1 MDSYLQN
8 YGQSKTIV
16 DGNIIDDVKWNAIYD
31 GDVLDLE
38 AKRNDKSI
46 YVQMNTD
53 EIMKLLEVP
62 ANNKTIDQRL
72 TDDLLHP
79 IRVEPIVIEEVPTI
93 KERKLTPHPKKHKK
107 KVSKRKSKSNSK
119 SNSKSKSKSN
129 SKSKSKSKS
138 KTRKITPDY
147 LKTIY

>member
-38 AKRNDKSI
+38 AKRNDESI
-46 YVQMNTD
+46 YIQMDTD

-72 TDDLLHP
+72 KDDLLHP
-79 IRVEPIVIEEVPTI
+79 IRVEPIIIEEMRVPLI
-93 KERKLTPHPKKHKK
+93 KERKHTSHSKKHKK
-107 KVSKRKSKSNSK
+107 RKSKRKSRSKSNSK
-119 SNSKSKSKSN
+119 SNSKSKSKS
-129 SKSKSKSKS
+129 KSKS
-138 KTRKITPDY
+138 RKITPDY